1 MIRYKLF
8 VCSQPPNLFRRFFDW
23 TFGQLKPPMANL
35 DIETI
40 SVVPQENREMFE
52 THVLAC
58 DQVSFD
64 LPAFEQTLR
73 KWGVKAAET
82 VSFIFIYAG

>member
-1 MIRYKLF
+1 MQGCPLR
-8 VCSQPPNLFRRFFDW
+8 N
-23 TFGQLKPPMANL
+23 
-35 DIETI
+35 
-40 SVVPQENREMFE
+40 NREMFT

-73 KWGVKAAET
+73 KWGVKAPEA
-82 VSFIFIYAG
+82 VSLMQGSWV